1 VEASVQ
7 DDDAV
12 FAAFVHAYSGALF
25 KTAFLL
31 TGGAGDAEE
40 LLQETLARLYAKW
53 WKVAA
58 ADNPLAYVR
67 RALANAFVSQ
77 RRRPRSQDV
86 SLSQLL
92 EAVDERDPYGVVADR
107 DLLWRLLGA
116 LSARQRAA
124 VVLRYFHD
132 LSDVEIAAVLGCRV
146 TTARSLISRGM
157 AVMRKGSAG
166 MGEAVAL
173 GREGTLR

>member
-1 VEASVQ
+1 M

-12 FAAFVHAYSGALF
+12 FAGFVHANSGALF

-31 TGGAGDAEE
+31 TGSADKAEE
-40 LLQETLARLYAKW
+40 LLQDTLARLYTKW
-53 WKVAA
+53 EKVAA
-58 ADNPLAYVR
+58 ADNPPAYVR

-77 RRRPRSQDV
+77 HRRPRSRDV
-86 SLSQLL
+86 SLSQLR
-92 EAVDERDPYGVVADR
+92 EAVDDRDPYGAIADR
-107 DLLWRLLGA
+107 DLLWQLLGA
-116 LSARQRAA
+116 LSARQRTA

-132 LSDVEIAAVLGCRV
+132 LPDTEIAAVLGCRA

-166 MGEAVAL
+166 MDEAIAL
-173 GREGTLR
+173 GRERTS